1 MACTMRSRT
10 WRARGFCWS
19 WPPATVRASPPRSL
33 GRPPARRPTLV
44 RAPRPVQMV
53 CASLALSPGCAPTRL
68 RLLPTPR
75 SQTCWWS
82 PRRTSTTGLLRSQ
95 TAAGVGLG
103 SRRLPRALRGQPRR
117 PCHALQARHAPPPPS
132 RFQGRCA
139 PGRAWQRGL
148 EHVAGRQLCVCLGHQ
163 HVHPQ
168 CVHARFLLF
177 LLRTGARGRQRALKG
192 MALSHQPHARA
203 APRSPFCPH
212 VCCAQS

>member
-1 MACTMRSRT
+1 MYYAIQDLARAGILLVVAAGNGACVAAALSWAPARST
-10 WRARGFCWS
+10 THPRARAPPGADGVRITGAVPGLRTYPAAFAAYPEITNMLVVAATDINDRLTSFSNRGRCGPGLAAAAAGAA
-19 WPPATVRASPPRSL
+19 WPAATPL
-33 GRPPARRPTLV
+33 
-44 RAPRPVQMV
+44 PRP
-53 CASLALSPGCAPTRL
+53 AS
-68 RLLPTPR
+68 
-75 SQTCWWS
+75 
-82 PRRTSTTGLLRSQ
+82 TSR
-95 TAAGVGLG
+95 
-103 SRRLPRALRGQPRR
+103 
-117 PCHALQARHAPPPPS
+117 PPPPS